1 MMSVDQPVRA
11 LVVAVEPR
19 GDDEMSPTI
28 TARDR
33 AVLLAAA
40 LTRVD
45 DAALRAGMD
54 ALSTRT
60 DIPRA
65 VVNAMAALRRR
76 GPVASAV
83 GRPQYRAVL
92 PYLATAVS
100 EDCLA
105 QTIEALG
112 DHADDPSKEQL
123 LEALGSVGESH
134 SDATIAVMLASVA
147 VSDMAASDLCFE
159 VVTGDDRF
167 GLADL
172 ALASAEDG
180 GATSV
185 AAEDAVRPE
194 TDENTSASSGISAE
208 QRAARRERRREAA
221 EQRRRRQ
228 EATQRAEE
236 RVRSR
241 RKQSRA
247 AASPALDRSSP
258 SPSPSETER
267 AVPSLVRR
275 PTLTPS
281 ELKEFDAGD
290 PLVGALVFVWVPFT
304 VDDEERNSGDGLD
317 GQGPAGSDGGPNE
330 GGNGKRRPCVV
341 IAVAPDQLLVKPC
354 YSEGGRKGRDW
365 TSVPVREWRR
375 AGLDQPTWIGA
386 ETIRLTRPTTLQSLG
401 RLTVAD
407 WNALW

>member
-1 MMSVDQPVRA
+1 MPWPRSVGGARLPQPSADRSTA
-11 LVVAVEPR
+11 PCC
-19 GDDEMSPTI
+19 PTS
-28 TARDR
+28 RS
-33 AVLLAAA
+33 
-40 LTRVD
+40 
-45 DAALRAGMD
+45 AG
-54 ALSTRT
+54 
-60 DIPRA
+60 
-65 VVNAMAALRRR
+65 
-76 GPVASAV
+76 
-83 GRPQYRAVL
+83 
-92 PYLATAVS
+92 S

-105 QTIEALG
+105 QTIEVLG

-159 VVTGDDRF
+159 IITGDDRF
-167 GLADL
+167 GLTDL
-172 ALASAEDG
+172 ALASAEDGG

-185 AAEDAVRPE
+185 AAEDAVPPE
-194 TDENTSASSGISAE
+194 TDENTSASSEISAE

-221 EQRRRRQ
+221 ERRRRRQ
-228 EATQRAEE
+228 QATQRAEE

-241 RKQSRA
+241 RKQGRA
-247 AASPALDRSSP
+247 VAPLSLDRSSP
-258 SPSPSETER
+258 SASPSETER
-267 AVPSLVRR
+267 AVPTLVRR

-281 ELKEFDAGD
+281 ELQEFDAGD

-304 VDDEERNSGDGLD
+304 VDDEERHGGDALD
-317 GQGPAGSDGGPNE
+317 GQGLAASDGGPNE
-330 GGNGKRRPCVV
+330 GGNGKLRPCVV

-386 ETIRLTRPTTLQSLG
+386 ETIRLTRPTMLQSLG